1 MLQHR
6 RGWALLLPIVVLI
19 SASLACGGFQVR
31 VTPTPTLAPGEAP
44 TVEPTRVFAS
54 TLQPTVASAEP
65 TSQAAPATATPAVTA
80 AAGPA
85 ARQARVIAS
94 GGLNLRDSAKA
105 KGKKVGNLN
114 AGAVAKVLEGP
125 VKADNYDWY
134 RVDAGGGVAG
144 WVAAGPA
151 NDPWLKIEDQQG
163 AAAAAATTPTPAA
176 PKLVDRAIKVGD
188 RVQVTT
194 ESTQVLTVRQDAGKG
209 ARAVAKVPRGT
220 FFTIKSGPVQQDG
233 LTWWELQSDTV
244 NGWAA
249 EGDGKTRWLT
259 PVE

>member
-1 MLQHR
+1 MLQRR

-19 SASLACGGFQVR
+19 GASLACGGFQVR
-31 VTPTPTLAPGEAP
+31 VTPTPTLEPGQTP
-44 TVEPTRVFAS
+44 TEEPTRGFAS
-54 TLQPTVASAEP
+54 TPEPAEAPASAATEPPAAPTVAS
-65 TSQAAPATATPAVTA
+65 TATTA
-80 AAGPA
+80 AAPA
-85 ARQARVIAS
+85 ARQARVLAT
-94 GGLNLRDSAKA
+94 GGLNLRDSASA
-105 KGKKVGNLN
+105 KGQRVGNVA
-114 AGAVAKVLEGP
+114 AGAVVKVLEGP
-125 VKADNYDWY
+125 QNADNYDWY
-134 RVDAGGGVAG
+134 RIDAGGGLTG
-144 WVAAGPA
+144 WIAAGPA
-151 NDPWLKIEDQQG
+151 NDPWLKIEDEQG
-163 AAAAAATTPTPAA
+163 APAAAATPTPAP

-194 ESTQVLTVRQDAGKG
+194 ESTQVLTVREDAGKG

-220 FFTIKSGPVQQDG
+220 LFTVKSGPVQQDG

>member
-1 MLQHR
+1 MQHR

-31 VTPTPTLAPGEAP
+31 VTPTPTLEPGQAP
-44 TVEPTRVFAS
+44 TEEPTRAFAS
-54 TLQPTVASAEP
+54 TPEP
-65 TSQAAPATATPAVTA
+65 TTAPTEGAAQPEPATATVAPT

-85 ARQARVIAS
+85 VRQARVVAS
-94 GGLNLRDSAKA
+94 GGLNIRDSAKA
-105 KGKKVGNLN
+105 KGKKVGNLS
-114 AGAVAKVLEGP
+114 AGAVATVLEGP
-125 VKADNYDWY
+125 TKADNYDWY
-134 RVDAGGGVAG
+134 RVDGGGGLTG

-151 NDPWLKIEDQQG
+151 NDPWLKIEEGQ
-163 AAAAAATTPTPAA
+163 AAAAPAASTPTPAP

-209 ARAVAKVPRGT
+209 ARAVAKVPRGA

-249 EGDGKTRWLT
+249 EGDGKTRWMT